1 MELKQVYREILDEA
15 KRKKVTD
22 LDKFNSLKMRILSKH
37 KIRAIPKNAAIAS
50 IASKSEKEEFSG
62 ILSMKPTRTISGVSP
77 IALMTDPYPCPHT
90 IKGIGPC
97 TYCPGGPGSPF
108 GDVPQSYTGKEPST
122 RRSIRNKYDPYLGV
136 MNRIEQYIAMGQV
149 PEKVEIILQGG
160 TFNFFPWNYQQYF
173 AKYLFKAMNDFSILF
188 YHENETDFEKFNAF
202 FELPANLDDK
212 ERTERIQERL
222 WLLKNLDLTDKDV
235 LEATDNVFF
244 NGKNSMK
251 KEKTM
256 DKTEKIKSKNAE
268 SDEKIHELIG
278 KETIKKIKSIKNKKI
293 REIFLK
299 RIEGIREI
307 KDFENHSTNETI
319 SISKGIAK
327 IRSNENGKTTENKEN
342 IRNKAD
348 SNIAAMK
355 RVLNKIKIHNSDSV
369 SLEKEQERN
378 ETARIRC
385 VGLTIETKS
394 DYARLLQGNQ
404 MLSLGA
410 TRVEMGIQS
419 IYDKVLKLTD
429 RGNTVKDNVE
439 AIRILKDLG
448 FKINLHHMPGLPYTT
463 KDMDKNNLKALFE
476 DEDYRPD
483 MLKLYP
489 CMVMEGTKL
498 YEDYKAG
505 KFKPLSTKEAAE
517 LIAWFKQFVPPYCR
531 IMRVQSDIP
540 TNMTESGVDRT
551 NLRQYIEKEMKR
563 RNIKCHCIRCREVGH
578 KLHINPKLKLNEPK
592 IITYEYKAS
601 KGMEFFISME
611 DAGNDALFG
620 FCRMRIPHESLRK
633 EITEKSVLIRELH
646 VFGSAVSIGKK
657 GKIQHTGIGKRL
669 LKEAEEI
676 AKGYGFDKA
685 VVISGVGVRDYY
697 RKLGYGRE
705 GAYMV
710 KRLV

>member
-1 MELKQVYREILDEA
+1 
-15 KRKKVTD
+15 
-22 LDKFNSLKMRILSKH
+22 
-37 KIRAIPKNAAIAS
+37 
-50 IASKSEKEEFSG
+50 
-62 ILSMKPTRTISGVSP
+62 
-77 IALMTDPYPCPHT
+77 
-90 IKGIGPC
+90 
-97 TYCPGGPGSPF
+97 
-108 GDVPQSYTGKEPST
+108 
-122 RRSIRNKYDPYLGV
+122 
-136 MNRIEQYIAMGQV
+136 
-149 PEKVEIILQGG
+149 
-160 TFNFFPWNYQQYF
+160 
-173 AKYLFKAMNDFSILF
+173 MNDFSILF

-235 LEATDNVFF
+235 LEAADNVFF

-278 KETIKKIKSIKNKKI
+278 
-293 REIFLK
+293 
-299 RIEGIREI
+299 
-307 KDFENHSTNETI
+307 NETI

-448 FKINLHHMPGLPYTT
+448 FKINLHHMPRS
-463 KDMDKNNLKALFE
+463 F
-476 DEDYRPD
+476 
-483 MLKLYP
+483 
-489 CMVMEGTKL
+489 
-498 YEDYKAG
+498 
-505 KFKPLSTKEAAE
+505 SI
-517 LIAWFKQFVPPYCR
+517 LIA
-531 IMRVQSDIP
+531 D
-540 TNMTESGVDRT
+540 
-551 NLRQYIEKEMKR
+551 
-563 RNIKCHCIRCREVGH
+563 
-578 KLHINPKLKLNEPK
+578 
-592 IITYEYKAS
+592 
-601 KGMEFFISME
+601 
-611 DAGNDALFG
+611 
-620 FCRMRIPHESLRK
+620 
-633 EITEKSVLIRELH
+633 
-646 VFGSAVSIGKK
+646 
-657 GKIQHTGIGKRL
+657 
-669 LKEAEEI
+669 
-676 AKGYGFDKA
+676 
-685 VVISGVGVRDYY
+685 
-697 RKLGYGRE
+697 
-705 GAYMV
+705 
-710 KRLV
+710 